1 METTAN
7 KYYATLNSVNVLYKK
22 NFELLD
28 SMVNVLDRRDYNT
41 FSEKEKLVVENTVR
55 LVGLL
60 YEMCK
65 VQLVLKSEGEQL
77 NRINYD
83 DIIASTEN
91 AGRVIEQVA

>member
-1 METTAN
+1 MI
-7 KYYATLNSVNVLYKK
+7 KK

>member
-1 METTAN
+1 M
-7 KYYATLNSVNVLYKK
+7 YKK

-41 FSEKEKLVVENTVR
+41 FSEKERLVVENTAR
-55 LVGLL
+55 LVGVLF
-60 YEMCK
+60 EMCK

-83 DIIASTEN
+83 AIIASTEN